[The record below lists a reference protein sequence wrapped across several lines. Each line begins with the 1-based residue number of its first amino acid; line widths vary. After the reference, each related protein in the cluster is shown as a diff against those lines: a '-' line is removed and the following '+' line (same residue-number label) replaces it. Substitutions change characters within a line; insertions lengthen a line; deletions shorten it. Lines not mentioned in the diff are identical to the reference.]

1 MADLILL
8 AAVGAILWVATFGL
22 LYRAA
27 NHQRDLQQ
35 QLDNFEQS
43 LPRKEIN

>member
-8 AAVGAILWVATFGL
+8 AAVGAILWIAAFGL

-27 NHQRDLQQ
+27 NHQHDLQQ

-43 LPRKEIN
+43 LPRKELD